1 MTETN
6 ILLVDDNDIGNFLS
20 KKVLTRMGFNNIT
33 TVTDG
38 KQALDRLKK
47 EDCPDLVF
55 LDLNMPV
62 MDGFSFLTRAE
73 KEILCMHMKVVILT
87 SSIRQKD
94 KNQASKF
101 SSVVDY
107 IEKPLNQDKVRQVLE
122 KIKRINTD
130 NKELR

>member
-20 KKVLTRMGFNNIT
+20 EMVLKKMGFNNIT
-33 TVTDG
+33 AVSDG

-73 KEILCMHMKVVILT
+73 KEILCMQMNVVILT
-87 SSIRQKD
+87 SSTRQKD
-94 KNQASKF
+94 KDQASQF
-101 SSVVDY
+101 RSVVDY
-107 IEKPLNQDKVRQVLE
+107 IEKPLNKDKVQQVLE
-122 KIKRINTD
+122 KINL
-130 NKELR
+130 N